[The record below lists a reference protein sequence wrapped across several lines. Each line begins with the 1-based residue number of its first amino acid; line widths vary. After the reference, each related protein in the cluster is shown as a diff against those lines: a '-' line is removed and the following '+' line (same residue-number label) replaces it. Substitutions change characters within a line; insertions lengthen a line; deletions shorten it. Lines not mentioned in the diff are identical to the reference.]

1 MLYIY
6 CHHVPTY
13 LHIHLHKKGPVVC
26 LYISYFIINFFRIKI
41 LFLYLCVTRP
51 VYLPFTRGQ
60 PGPHST
66 EHFLHSSSRKVGI
79 LAYYQ
84 LVEFSMLKKNAIL
97 SITKEINLTEN
108 SGIISSVI
116 DEGFRFSLTAK
127 TQLTGIKQVLM

>member
-1 MLYIY
+1 MY
-6 CHHVPTY
+6 
-13 LHIHLHKKGPVVC
+13 
-26 LYISYFIINFFRIKI
+26 
-41 LFLYLCVTRP
+41 VTRP
-51 VYLPFTRGQ
+51 VYLPYTRGGQ

-108 SGIISSVI
+108 SEIISSVI
-116 DEGFRFSLTAK
+116 DEGCRFSLTAK